1 MRRDSG
7 RGASQGGGC
16 TQIEVLPAMLII
28 GLATPFLMTGV
39 MGGLRQA
46 RHSQDHAAAAAWVQG
61 EIETLRRQCFERL
74 HPGLRKVTSD
84 DLEPGELALPAGF
97 EAAGVELQPEG
108 PALLRATLDPYRR
121 DWGGTAPARSPFMSP
136 RTHIAALPVAGQCP

>member
-7 RGASQGGGC
+7 RGASQAAGC
-16 TQIEVLPAMLII
+16 TQIEVLTAMLII

-84 DLEPGELALPAGF
+84 DPEPGELALPSGF

-108 PALLRATLDPYRR
+108 PALLRATVDLYRR
-121 DWGGTAPARSPFMSP
+121 DWAGTAPAGSPFMSAS
-136 RTHIAALPVAGQCP
+136 TYIADVRVAGQCP

>member
-7 RGASQGGGC
+7 RGASQAAGC
-16 TQIEVLPAMLII
+16 PQIEVLTAMLII

-46 RHSQDHAAAAAWVQG
+46 RHSQDHAAAAAWGQG

-84 DLEPGELALPAGF
+84 DLAPGELALPAGF
-97 EAAGVELQPEG
+97 EGTGLEPPPDG
-108 PALLRATLDPYRR
+108 PDLLRP
-121 DWGGTAPARSPFMSP
+121 PAEP
-136 RTHIAALPVAGQCP
+136 H